1 MGTQL
6 LAAPAAALAGSGPAA
21 VLAGPVPLAAP
32 ALKLPSIDYAAITPM
47 LVLFGAACLGVLVEA
62 FAPRPMRYR
71 LQVPLTLAGLVA
83 GLVVIIAVAGRRLT
97 TAGDAIAVDGPA
109 LFLQGSVIVLG
120 IVAVLLIAERS
131 LERGGAF
138 VSRASVTAGTPADR
152 AQAEEPGATEVY
164 PLVLFA
170 LGGMMLFVSAND
182 LLTLFVALEVFSLP
196 LYLLCGLA
204 RRRRLLSQEAAVK
217 YFLLGA
223 FSSAFFLYGVALLY
237 GYAGSVQLAGLRQ
250 AVEAGK
256 GNSTLLTLG
265 LAMLA
270 VGLLFKAAAVPF
282 HVWTPD
288 VYQGAPTPITAL
300 MAACTKVAAFGAL
313 LRVFTVGFPLGTFD
327 WRPVLIVIAIAT
339 MMIGAILA
347 VTQTDIKRLLAY
359 SSIANAGYVL
369 TGVLALSKDGVA
381 GTMFYLVAYGFAVL
395 AAFGVITL
403 VRDADG
409 EATHLARWAGLGRR
423 SPLFAAL
430 FTFLMLAFAGIPLTS
445 GFTSKFAVFSAA
457 LDAHQVLLV
466 IVGVLS
472 SAIIAF
478 PYLRVVVLM
487 YLSEPAEDT
496 PTVSVPGALT
506 AASLAI
512 GVLATALLGV
522 LPSSV
527 LALALRAAGFVS

>member
-6 LAAPAAALAGSGPAA
+6 LAAQGIA
-21 VLAGPVPLAAP
+21 VAAP
-32 ALKLPSIDYAAITPM
+32 ALKLPSIDYAAIAPM
-47 LVLFGAACLGVLVEA
+47 LLLFGVACVGVLVEA
-62 FAPRPMRYR
+62 FAPRSLRYKI
-71 LQVPLTLAGLVA
+71 QVPLTLAGLVA
-83 GLVVIIAVAGRRLT
+83 GLVVIIAVAGRQLT

-109 LFLQGSVIVLG
+109 LFLQGSVVVLG

-152 AQAEEPGATEVY
+152 EQAEEPGATEVY

-237 GYAGSVQLAGLRQ
+237 GFAGSVQLARLRQ
-250 AVEAGK
+250 AVEAGSSD
-256 GNSTLLTLG
+256 GTANATLLTLG

-313 LRVFTVGFPLGTFD
+313 LRVFTVAFPVGNID

-339 MMIGAILA
+339 MIIGAVLA

-369 TGVLALSKDGVA
+369 TGVLALSRDGVA

-395 AAFGVITL
+395 AAFGIITL

-457 LDAHQVLLV
+457 LGAHQLLLV
-466 IVGVLS
+466 LVGVLS

-487 YLSEPAEDT
+487 YLSEPAEDS

-512 GVLATALLGV
+512 GVLATALLGL

-527 LALALRAAGFVS
+527 LDLAIRAAGFVS

>member
-1 MGTQL
+1 MAAEV
-6 LAAPAAALAGSGPAA
+6 LARSLAEPA
-21 VLAGPVPLAAP
+21 VLAADV
-32 ALKLPSIDYAAITPM
+32 KLPDIDYLAIAPM
-47 LVLFGAACLGVLVEA
+47 LVLFGAACVGVLAAA
-62 FAPRPMRYR
+62 FVPQRLRYR
-71 LQVPLTLAGLVA
+71 VQVSLVIGALLVA
-83 GLVVIIAVAGRRLT
+83 LGLIVTVARAGRAVA
-97 TAGDAIAVDGPA
+97 TAGGAIAIDGPA
-109 LFLQGSVIVLG
+109 LFLQGSVAVLG
-120 IVAVLLIAERS
+120 VVAVLLIAERS

-138 VSRASVTAGTPADR
+138 VSRASLTPGSAADR
-152 AQAEEPGATEVY
+152 DQAEQPGATEVY
-164 PLVLFA
+164 PLVSFA
-170 LGGMMLFVSAND
+170 LAGMMLFVSAND

-204 RRRRLLSQEAAVK
+204 RRRRLLSQESAVK

-237 GYAGSVQLAGLRQ
+237 GFAGATGLGALRKAVQAGD
-250 AVEAGK
+250 
-256 GNSTLLTLG
+256 GNTTLLFLG

-270 VGLLFKAAAVPF
+270 VGLLFKVAAVPF

-313 LRVFTVGFPLGTFD
+313 LRVFTVAFPVGAVD
-327 WRPVLIVIAIAT
+327 WRPVLVAIAIAT
-339 MMIGAILA
+339 MLVGAVLA

-369 TGVLALSKDGVA
+369 TGVLALSAAGVA
-381 GTMFYLVAYGFAVL
+381 GSLFYLVAYGFVVL
-395 AAFGVITL
+395 AAFGVVTL

-409 EATHLARWAGLGRR
+409 EATHLSRWAGLGRR
-423 SPLFAAL
+423 SPLVAGV
-430 FTFLMLAFAGIPLTS
+430 FTFLMMAFAGIPLTS

-457 LDAHQVLLV
+457 LGSGQVTLV
-466 IVGVLS
+466 VVGVLS
-472 SAIIAF
+472 SAVLAF

-496 PTVSVPGALT
+496 PTVSLPGTLT
-506 AASLAI
+506 AAALAI

-522 LPSSV
+522 APAPV
-527 LALALRAAGFVS
+527 LDLAAKAVQFVS